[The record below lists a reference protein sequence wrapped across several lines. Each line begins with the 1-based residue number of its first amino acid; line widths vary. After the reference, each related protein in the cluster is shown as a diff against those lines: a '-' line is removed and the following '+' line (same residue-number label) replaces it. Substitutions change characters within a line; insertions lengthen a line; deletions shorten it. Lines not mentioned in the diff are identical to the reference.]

1 MKGQERMKTKK
12 RRSLKRT
19 LVTQIIIFVAVI
31 IVIITQISIKLQ
43 ADNIQSLTNAVL
55 ARESVSYSNEIR
67 SWWHA
72 IEERVNQTA
81 NVIRSTRNLP
91 YE

>member
-1 MKGQERMKTKK
+1 MKTKK